1 MTQSRQKVTKAVIP
15 VAGFGTRFLPQT
27 KAMPKE
33 MLPLVDKPIIQY
45 IVENLVEAGITDI
58 VLVTGYH
65 KRAIEDHFDKPSQD
79 LIENLK
85 AGGEKKKPLLDLMEQ
100 ISTMANFV
108 YLRQKGP
115 YGNGTPL
122 QNVAHIVDDEP
133 FIYAWGDDFIDA
145 KPNEFKQLISAYEKY
160 GHSCL
165 ACVRATNDENYNNLG
180 FVSGKE
186 LEPGVVQ
193 VERLIEKPGK
203 AHAPSDLATVSSY
216 LFTADVF
223 KYVGAAMNGL
233 GDNNE
238 LYLAD
243 IENLML
249 QDNVPILGVEVTNGK
264 FLDLGN
270 KLEYMKASVE
280 FGLRDEDIGED
291 LRDWILSFC
300 SIK

>member
-1 MTQSRQKVTKAVIP
+1 MSIPRQKVTKAVIP

-45 IVENLVEAGITDI
+45 IVENLVDAGIKDI
-58 VLVTGYH
+58 ILVTGFH

-79 LIENLK
+79 LVENLK
-85 AGGEKKKPLLDLMEQ
+85 TGGEKKKPLLDLMEE

-145 KPNEFKQLISAYEKY
+145 SPNEFQQLISAYEKY

-165 ACVRATNDENYNNLG
+165 ACVRADRDSDYKSYG
-180 FVSGKE
+180 FISGKT
-186 LEPGVVQ
+186 LEPGVMQ
-193 VERLIEKPGK
+193 VEQLIEKPGIE
-203 AHAPSDLATVSSY
+203 HAPSNLATVSSF
-216 LFTADVF
+216 LFTQDVF
-223 KYVGAAMNGL
+223 SYVDQAMREL
-233 GDNNE
+233 SDANE
-238 LYLAD
+238 LYWAD
-243 IENLML
+243 VVNLMMKDKL
-249 QDNVPILGVEVTNGK
+249 PVLGVEIKNGK

-270 KLEYMKASVE
+270 KFEYMKASIE
-280 FGLRDEDIGED
+280 FGLRDKEIGDD
-291 LRDWILSFC
+291 LRDWIMSFC
-300 SIK
+300 NIK